1 MNGLRIAAAVLTGAI
16 AWSVCPMADAQQIAP
31 SRTYGQ
37 DAGQAAQRA
46 YNRRPEPPREDKFEA
61 LFADPLPRMPDPT
74 QPAKPDAPSVPDFFS
89 GMDSFANKADRPG
102 AGHTALPDSST
113 TRPNRKETRFS
124 SGDTTS
130 SYSTGD
136 DTSSDEG
143 NRTTSSSTVPLY
155 TTGPQATQPA
165 GTRR

>member
-1 MNGLRIAAAVLTGAI
+1 MNGLRIAAAALTGAI
-16 AWSVCPMADAQQIAP
+16 AWSVCPAADAQQIAP
-31 SRTYGQ
+31 SRSYGQ

-46 YNRRPEPPREDKFEA
+46 YSRRPEPPRDDKFEA

-74 QPAKPDAPSVPDFFS
+74 QPAKPDASSVPDFFS

-102 AGHTALPDSST
+102 AGRAALPDNDT
-113 TRPNRKETRFS
+113 ARPNRKGTRFS
-124 SGDTTS
+124 SDDTTS

-136 DTSSDEG
+136 DTSADEDG
-143 NRTTSSSTVPLY
+143 TTSSSTVPLY
-155 TTGPQATQPA
+155 TTGPQATQPT